1 MNKEKKIKILMITSG
16 IITAVCLITFM
27 ILNNY
32 VLHLD
37 FLYSLLCSFGIILIW
52 IFINYLVITLMIKK

>member
-27 ILNNY
+27 ILNHY

-37 FLYSLLCSFGIILIW
+37 FLYSLLCSFSIILIW